1 MHHNDHISGHH
12 HWFAREMTSDERV
25 QKFHTDHVS
34 LRKGRPVSQ
43 KARRKTF
50 RARGQILKSNPI
62 E

>member
-25 QKFHTDHVS
+25 
-34 LRKGRPVSQ
+34 SQ